1 MRAYDV
7 GGRSR
12 DREAAVRSA
21 GSTSGAP
28 FLSYLGESEKADGA
42 YGGPRQRWESQKLGL
57 GMETKTRELLARLR
71 VVSLKR

>member
-1 MRAYDV
+1 MTERR
-7 GGRSR
+7 RSGLL
-12 DREAAVRSA
+12 AAQA
-21 GSTSGAP
+21 ELQ

-71 VVSLKR
+71 VVSLKH